1 MLFFGLVGGIA
12 GLGALAH
19 QLGAP
24 GLATWQA
31 RLRLGLA
38 FGLLVFGVDHLA
50 NPARYLAM
58 LPGALPWPDAIVAGT
73 GLAEIAGAIGLLV
86 PGLRRAAGL
95 ALGLYFVCVFPANI
109 HNAVTGGA
117 GIPGLSAAPD
127 WYFQLRLALQ
137 PLAVWAAL
145 WSAGVIAWPARRRPQ
160 EA

>member
-19 QLGAP
+19 RLGAP
-24 GLATWQA
+24 GLATWRA

-38 FGLLVFGVDHLA
+38 LGLLLFGADHLA
-50 NPARYLAM
+50 NPVRYLAM
-58 LPGALPWPDAIVAGT
+58 LPGTLPWPGAIVAGT
-73 GLAEIAGAIGLLV
+73 GICEIAGAIGLLV
-86 PGLRRAAGL
+86 PDLRRAAGI
-95 ALGLYFVCVFPANI
+95 ALGLYFICVFPANI
-109 HNAVTGGA
+109 HNALTGGA
-117 GIPGLSAAPD
+117 GISGLSAAPD

-145 WSAGVIAWPARRRPQ
+145 WSAGVIGRPTHRRPQ